1 MSSKHLLNGTNK
13 QANQK
18 GKHQWTSLSAL
29 IIKFLV
35 IIPDYALLFSATAW
49 MVSFLGKEMKAFHSV

>member
-18 GKHQWTSLSAL
+18 GKHQWTSLSAV

-49 MVSFLGKEMKAFHSV
+49 MVSF